1 MFFVVIKEKKELKW
15 KAYIVKEDDVYKLEK
30 LFNEA
35 EPITAIP
42 SSEESRKSIF
52 M

>member
-30 LFNEA
+30 LFN
-35 EPITAIP
+35 
-42 SSEESRKSIF
+42 
-52 M
+52 